1 MVLSSPELHLGNL
14 GEAGWLKVLKLDE
27 YASRK
32 TQVSLALQKS
42 LLSYTEVI

>member
-42 LLSYTEVI
+42 LLSYTEA